1 MRLNAEQEKE
11 FVLPKERLLLYTDVP
26 LLYNKMTKE
35 KSDST
40 AYSCGAVFNR

>member
-35 KSDST
+35 KIRLH
-40 AYSCGAVFNR
+40 GAQLRSGVQ

>member
-1 MRLNAEQEKE
+1 MRLNAEQEME

-35 KSDST
+35 KIRLHSVQLRS
-40 AYSCGAVFNR
+40 GVQ

>member
-35 KSDST
+35 KIRLHSVQLRS
-40 AYSCGAVFNR
+40 GVQ